1 MGVRAAHGVQIRAR
15 VNPVTQADRHA
26 VAALRSDYSD
36 VTEMLHHLHAL
47 DSGTPE
53 FRWQRDLIFQRCL
66 PLADHIAS
74 RYRNRGEPH
83 DDLVQAARVG
93 LVNAVNRFDVDVGGD
108 FLSFAVPTMMGEV
121 RRHFRDHGWA
131 IKVPRRVKELQPRL
145 VRAGA
150 QLSQQL
156 GRAPNASEI
165 AAHLGIDR
173 DLAVDAMVAST
184 NYSTAS
190 IDAGANAGDGEY
202 RPLSETIGAPDP
214 GLEKVLSVETVRPL
228 MAALPDRLRTVLT
241 LRFFEDLSQ
250 TEIAERIGCSQ
261 MHVSRL
267 IAQALD
273 TLRAAAC
280 EPRLAAAG

>member
-1 MGVRAAHGVQIRAR
+1 
-15 VNPVTQADRHA
+15 
-26 VAALRSDYSD
+26 
-36 VTEMLHHLHAL
+36 MLHHLHAL